1 MNTTKAL
8 GVLNLKPK
16 DIYSLI
22 EAEKFDDVSNKYWYT
37 YVLLPRFLN
46 LSVDLFLNYCLYQD
60 LNCILFITALCIYDP
75 F

>member
-22 EAEKFDDVSNKYWYT
+22 EAEKFDDVSIGTLVAAKIFE
-37 YVLLPRFLN
+37 LKCRFIFEEHFR
-46 LSVDLFLNYCLYQD
+46 V
-60 LNCILFITALCIYDP
+60 
-75 F
+75 